1 MEKSLL
7 AQLHTALISWHKTT
21 DERAKLQH
29 SYVALAV
36 LLVIVAGLVG
46 LMNYSY
52 GQSLLQLALG
62 AFIIFAANAIIWALL
77 QSFVFTRLE
86 AKARINKRSK

>member
-7 AQLHTALISWHKTT
+7 AQLQSALVSWYKTT

-29 SYVALAV
+29 SYLVIAV
-36 LLVIVAGLVG
+36 LFVVVAGVIG

-52 GQSLLQLALG
+52 GQQLLQLALG
-62 AFIIFAANAIIWALL
+62 AFVIFAINAIIWALL

-86 AKARINKRSK
+86 TKARITNKRK